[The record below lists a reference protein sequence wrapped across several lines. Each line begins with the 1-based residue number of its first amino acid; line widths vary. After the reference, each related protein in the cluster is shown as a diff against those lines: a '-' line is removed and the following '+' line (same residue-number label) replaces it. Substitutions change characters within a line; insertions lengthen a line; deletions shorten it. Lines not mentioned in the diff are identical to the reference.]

1 MKKMMFLTLSTLL
14 MGVVHAD
21 GMDCSPMSPEVQQF
35 ASQLTMENKMV
46 FCGKMTDEQRAT
58 AMQMSAT
65 MSPDDAVQKAST
77 PATPIKPPAGCPV
90 K

>member
-1 MKKMMFLTLSTLL
+1 MFLTLSTFL

-21 GMDCSPMSPEVQQF
+21 GMDCSAMSPEVQQF

>member
-1 MKKMMFLTLSTLL
+1 MKKMMFLTLSTFL

-21 GMDCSPMSPEVQQF
+21 GMDCSAMSPEVQQF